1 MKQRINL
8 YSSNKA
14 KTKFDPLSFSGSLSI
29 AAAIIFLCLSL
40 GVGLSFYADSQKEQ
54 VAELKT
60 TKKKLDAEVVN
71 EQARFTNQQARPEL
85 LAEKARLQQE
95 ISSRKQLKALLH
107 RVQPSNGSRFSA
119 YLSALAEASMPQSWF
134 VKFRLDNQ
142 QQRFVAKGLAVDGP
156 AIPLMLEAIGRTETF
171 QGMSVG
177 QLKVQSTVKGVAFDV
192 TAELRAYE

>member
-14 KTKFDPLSFSGSLSI
+14 KTKFEPLSFSGSLSI

-40 GVGLSFYADSQKEQ
+40 GVALSFYADSQKEQ
-54 VAELKT
+54 VAELKA

-142 QQRFVAKGLAVDGP
+142 QQRFVAKGFAVDGP